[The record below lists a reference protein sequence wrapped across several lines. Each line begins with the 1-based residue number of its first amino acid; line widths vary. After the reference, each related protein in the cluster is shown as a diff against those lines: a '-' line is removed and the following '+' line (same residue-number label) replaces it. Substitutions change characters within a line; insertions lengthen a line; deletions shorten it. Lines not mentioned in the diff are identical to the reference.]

1 MPVMSDSKQ
10 VRVGPIPAGTVG
22 EPIVFDSKLINNFQ
36 FDRNIF
42 FCFKKNS
49 RSY

>member
-22 EPIVFDSKLINNFQ
+22 EPIVFDSKLIHDFQ

-42 FCFKKNS
+42 FVLKNS